1 MAGFEGPLNFEVSD
15 EPFAGG
21 AKRAR
26 KPVPESIVVACER
39 SIKDNK
45 PIRGDFS
52 KADAENAR
60 RLAKKYVAEKY
71 GDKKKVKSY
80 TNATNDGKIRLTFQ
94 VVDATA

>member
-1 MAGFEGPLNFEVSD
+1 MAGFEGEIKFEVSD

-26 KPVPESIVVACER
+26 KPVPDSIVAACER

-52 KADAENAR
+52 KTDAENAR
-60 RLAKKYVAEKY
+60 RLAKKYVSEKY

-80 TNATNDGKIRLTFQ
+80 TSAMNDGKIRLTFQ